1 MLPPPRLR
9 ERGWGSSLRGGG
21 GCQSQVQIVQLEFL
35 EGQIERVGDVA
46 DIFYDLARH
55 EELLPRDPALL
66 DGSSKLRLR
75 PVNLG
80 TVEVVVTKFDRGLR
94 GLDQGTINF
103 IWPITSFEPS
113 SPCAVSELFYTN

>member
-1 MLPPPRLR
+1 M
-9 ERGWGSSLRGGG
+9 
-21 GCQSQVQIVQLEFL
+21 EFL